1 MHFFEFL
8 LRNMWN
14 SFYVG
19 GPNRSQR
26 MEAFKQI
33 LAESAVPVE
42 IVILQ
47 EMLLGAQKTPML
59 SGPRRFLL

>member
-1 MHFFEFL
+1 
-8 LRNMWN
+8 MWN

-47 EMLLGAQKTPML
+47 EMLLGAQKKTHVERSQKVWNL
-59 SGPRRFLL
+59 WD

>member
-1 MHFFEFL
+1 
-8 LRNMWN
+8 MWN

-47 EMLLGAQKTPML
+47 EMLLGAQKTPCWAVPEGF
-59 SGPRRFLL
+59 SCETNTWT

>member
-1 MHFFEFL
+1 
-8 LRNMWN
+8 
-14 SFYVG
+14 
-19 GPNRSQR
+19 

-47 EMLLGAQKTPML
+47 EMLLGAQKNPCWAVPEGFSCETNTWT
-59 SGPRRFLL
+59 